1 MPLYLNPAR
10 RVFAG
15 FAIYSF
21 AMGSIFPRMPDVQQA
36 MGVSEGQLGFG
47 LIGAPVGTL
56 VALTFATPL
65 LERIGFKAALIAAIP
80 LLALLYAIAVH
91 AATPLQLFLLL
102 IPVGLTVGSIEIMLN
117 LEADRTEHML
127 GYRIMNRSHA
137 FWSIGFFSAG
147 LFGAAMAQL
156 GVSPQWHLA
165 LCVPIALAGVYLC
178 LSDYVP
184 SPPRPNT
191 SAEKPPR
198 FATPTAAIMVLVAV
212 TVSAMLLEGGSMDW
226 SAIYMRDVFGATP
239 FMQGFVVAAFAFSQA
254 TTRFFADGFV
264 DRSSPANVA
273 RAMLGVLLAGCV
285 LVVAA
290 PGLLLSLIGFAL
302 MGAGTAVIFPLAMSA
317 AAQRHDRAASTNVA
331 ALAQI
336 SFTVF
341 LLGPPLLGFVAEH
354 WGIRASFGIGLPLVI
369 LSLLTAGSLG
379 KSRSSP
385 SLQA

>member
-1 MPLYLNPAR
+1 MFSFTPAR

-21 AMGSIFPRMPDVQQA
+21 SMGSIFPRMSDVQVA
-36 MGVSEGQLGFG
+36 MGVTEGQLGLG
-47 LIGAPVGTL
+47 LIGSPLGTL
-56 VALTFATPL
+56 VALTFATPF
-65 LERIGFKAALIAAIP
+65 LERVGFRRALMVAIP
-80 LLALLYAIAVH
+80 LVALLFAV
-91 AATPLQLFLLL
+91 AVQAPNPAVLFLLL
-102 IPVGLTVGSIEIMLN
+102 IPVGLVLGSIEIMLN
-117 LEADRTEHML
+117 LEADRTEHL
-127 GYRIMNRSHA
+127 VGYRIMNRSHA

-147 LFGAAMAQL
+147 LFGAAMAKIGL
-156 GVSPQWHLA
+156 SPQVHLA
-165 LCVPIALAGVYLC
+165 LCVPISLAGVLVC
-178 LSDYVP
+178 LSGYTP
-184 SPPRPNT
+184 SPHRPN
-191 SAEKPPR
+191 SSGEKPPR
-198 FATPTAAIMVLVAV
+198 FATPTTAIMILVAV

-226 SAIYMRDVFGATP
+226 SAIYMRNVFEATP

-254 TTRFFADGFV
+254 ITRFFADGFV

-273 RAMLGVLLAGCV
+273 RAMLCVLLAGCV
-285 LVVAA
+285 LVVFSSS
-290 PGLLLSLIGFAL
+290 LLLSLIGFAL

-369 LSLLTAGSLG
+369 LSLLTAGALG
-379 KSRSSP
+379 KSK
-385 SLQA
+385 SLPLAQV